1 LADGRSLD
9 VIALLATTDS
19 VKLSAIQA
27 ILLGAAIQSLVFD
40 RAAGMLWTSI
50 IPLRLMIATEDGPGA
65 RRALSYS
72 GWVAASDG
80 EWDFVEA

>member
-1 LADGRSLD
+1 M
-9 VIALLATTDS
+9 IALLTTTDP

-27 ILLGAAIQSLVFD
+27 ILLGADIQSLVFD
-40 RAAGMLWTSI
+40 HAAGTLWTSI
-50 IPLRLMIATEDGPGA
+50 IPMRLMIATEDGPGA

-72 GWVAASDG
+72 GWVAAGDG